1 MSQDVVSLQIYAQVS
16 SPEEKKLLDD
26 LHQHLIRHV
35 VQLNLSGFA
44 SVTLQNVVTP
54 TDASLSPDTS
64 NK

>member
-44 SVTLQNVVTP
+44 SVTLQNVATP
-54 TDASLSPDTS
+54 ADANVLPDTS

>member
-44 SVTLQNVVTP
+44 SVTLQNVAAP
-54 TDASLSPDTS
+54 TEANVSPDTS